1 MLQYRGVSLPPERP
15 EHDAERLRPSR
26 PVHHIPPNPSHLAV
40 RVLLPGENPLVR
52 IVPKRRH
59 RWVRNHDGLKVEPSI
74 RDEDY
79 GVLLLLQ
86 HRRRA
91 PQHLTGRQGLGLR
104 DLQAREPRLCQGLAN
119 LLHCRCKLNGSR
131 ERDVRASLEVVLH
144 ALDQV
149 CDVEFDVHEDVEAR
163 QAGDI
168 HRNETRVPIVHE
180 EIATQRGGGVVV
192 DAARAVRHVAE
203 DYHVF
208 DGVHEGLKYVGQG
221 RGVQKQALRELQRE
235 GPDLRLPEP
244 PHTLLHFEAVVRRE
258 HGDGG
263 RQLRVVHDVLRHL
276 VADEPFRRDR
286 RGFRGA
292 HLR

>member
-1 MLQYRGVSLPPERP
+1 MPPERP
-15 EHDAERLRPSR
+15 EHDAERFRPSR
-26 PVHHIPPNPSHLAV
+26 PVHHIPPDPSHLAV
-40 RVLLPGENPLVR
+40 RVLLPGENPLVG

-59 RWVRNHDGLKVEPSI
+59 RRVRDHDCLEVEPSI
-74 RDEDY
+74 RDEHY
-79 GVLLLLQ
+79 GVLLFLQ

-104 DLQAREPRLCQGLAN
+104 DLQAREPRPRERLAN
-119 LLHCRCKLNGSR
+119 LLHRGCELDGSR
-131 ERDVRASLEVVLH
+131 ERDVRSSLEVVLH
-144 ALDQV
+144 ALHQV
-149 CDVEFDVHEDVEAR
+149 CDVELDVHEDVEAR

-168 HRNETRVPIVHE
+168 HRNETRVPVVHE

-203 DYHVF
+203 DYHVL

-221 RGVQKQALRELQRE
+221 CGVQKQALRELQRE

-244 PHTLLHFEAVVRRE
+244 PHRLLHLEAVVGRE
-258 HGDGG
+258 DGNGG
-263 RQLRVVHDVLRHL
+263 RQLRVVHNVLRHL
-276 VADEPFRRDR
+276 VADEPFRRDC
-286 RGFRGA
+286 RGFRRA